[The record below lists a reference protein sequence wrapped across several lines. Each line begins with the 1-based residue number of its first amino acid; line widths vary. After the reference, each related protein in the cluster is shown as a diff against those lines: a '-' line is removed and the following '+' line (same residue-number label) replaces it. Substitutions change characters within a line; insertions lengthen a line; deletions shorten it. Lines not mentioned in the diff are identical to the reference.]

1 MIPILLFVAILGYLS
16 VILESP
22 IRINKT
28 ITSILTG
35 TICWVVIAL
44 FSHDDHHLVT
54 EKLMGYFGEISGLL
68 IFLLGAM
75 TIVELIDIHKGFT
88 VITRRIRTTSVFK
101 LLWIV
106 ALTFILSALLDNL
119 ATTIIMVTL
128 LS

>member
-28 ITSILTG
+28 ITALLTG

-44 FSHDDHHLVT
+44 YSQDDHHLVT
-54 EKLMGYFGEISGLL
+54 ERLMEYFGEISGLL
-68 IFLLGAM
+68 IFLMGAM

-88 VITRRIRTTSVFK
+88 VITSCFHN
-101 LLWIV
+101 LLFICIV
-106 ALTFILSALLDNL
+106 R
-119 ATTIIMVTL
+119 
-128 LS
+128 